1 MGREPVKSM
10 QIRRH
15 GQMIPWIMRQRL
27 HTFFRTSM
35 WVIPLSCAGVAL
47 LVAPAVRWLEAETR
61 WSLLNFEIDGARA
74 LLGALIG
81 ASLSYIV
88 FLASALLIAV
98 QLMSA
103 QLSPRVIREFM
114 LNWSYRLVLGLFV
127 FTFIYTVSALAR
139 TTKSVH
145 QLQVLMAIVFNL
157 ASIGAFLYLIDHAL
171 RHFRPSAI
179 VNRISAQGLRVIEK
193 CYPLPAESAEQ
204 VGSREPG
211 LPIHT
216 ILNSSRSGV
225 ILAVDLEGLVDIA
238 NRSGA
243 VLALIPRVGNFVAK
257 GEPVIEVYGADI
269 DEGLLRKSVAL
280 GAERTMDQDPA
291 FAFRILVDIAIKAL
305 SPAINDPTTAVVAI
319 DQLNRL
325 LLAVGLRQLD
335 NGPAQDSEG
344 HVRLFL
350 SKPHWQDFVSLA
362 ISEVRIYGSGSLQV
376 CRRLD
381 AMIMKLVDLL
391 PRYRAPELARELELL
406 RAGVERQFPD
416 LEDRLCALT
425 PDSLGLGG
433 TPH

>member
-1 MGREPVKSM
+1 
-10 QIRRH
+10 
-15 GQMIPWIMRQRL
+15 MRQRL
-27 HTFFRTSM
+27 QTFFKTSM
-35 WVIPLSCAGVAL
+35 WIIPLSCAGVAL
-47 LVAPAVRWLEAETR
+47 LVAPAVRWIEAGTR

-171 RHFRPSAI
+171 RHFRPSPI
-179 VNRISAQGLRVIEK
+179 VNRVSAQGLRVIEK
-193 CYPLPAESAEQ
+193 CYPFPVESAEQ
-204 VGSREPG
+204 VGSRAPG
-211 LPIHT
+211 LPIRT
-216 ILNSSRSGV
+216 VLNSSRSGV
-225 ILAVDLEGLVDIA
+225 ILAVDQEGLVDIA
-238 NRSGA
+238 NQSGA
-243 VLALIPRVGNFVAK
+243 VLALVPRVGNFVAK
-257 GEPVIEVYGADI
+257 GAPIIEVYASGADI
-269 DEGLLRKSVAL
+269 DQGLLKKSIAL

-305 SPAINDPTTAVVAI
+305 SPAINDPTTAVLAI

-325 LLAVGLRQLD
+325 LLTVGLRQLD
-335 NGPAQDSEG
+335 NGPAKDSEG

-362 ISEVRIYGSGSLQV
+362 ISEVRIYGSGSLQI
-376 CRRLD
+376 CRRLE
-381 AMIMKLVDLL
+381 AMIMNLVDLL
-391 PRYRAPELARELELL
+391 PGYRAPELVRELELL
-406 RAGVERQFPD
+406 RSGVERQFPD